1 MDDLESSKPKKKHF
15 IFFLDLVSK
24 LRGAHKKVAN
34 LFLTGKG
41 RNSCS
46 MERKEHSNKKNF
58 QRCFN
63 FRKKVKKFFRDF

>member
-1 MDDLESSKPKKKHF
+1 
-15 IFFLDLVSK
+15 VSK

-63 FRKKVKKFFRDF
+63 FRKVKKWGGQRFLKFRSIFYVLHLDY

>member
-1 MDDLESSKPKKKHF
+1 MIKKVASQKKKKKK
-15 IFFLDLVSK
+15 ILYFFLDLVSK
-24 LRGAHKKVAN
+24 LSGAHKKVAI

-46 MERKEHSNKKNF
+46 MERKEHSNKNNF

-63 FRKKVKKFFRDF
+63 FRKKR